1 MLFKVI
7 EMHFSQQLGLACCIA
22 QAGTGLGQTVM
33 APIVSSILE
42 SHSLAVVLYFFAA
55 TFSIS
60 LPLCYFFKTLNR
72 EESEDQRN
80 ETEEDK
86 KSEDRR
92 RDNAV
97 SIKLLLA
104 VFITPAKIMLPTHAF
119 FLNIGS

>member
-1 MLFKVI
+1 MLKVI

-33 APIVSSILE
+33 APIVSRILE

-72 EESEDQRN
+72 EESEDQ
-80 ETEEDK
+80 TEEDK